1 MISVLNV
8 EVWSVDPDVE
18 VSISEEVSDISR
30 SGCWS
35 HDPDSWSWDP
45 HNWSWDSDSWSWDPD
60 SWSWG
65 SDSTY
70 WNPHSG
76 YGPAILRGSDSGAD
90 SAGDEGLD
98 LTDYGG
104 DQVLVA
110 DGAGG

>member
-35 HDPDSWSWDP
+35 H
-45 HNWSWDSDSWSWDPD
+45 DPD